1 MPLRAP
7 KMKPFIFGF
16 QRLVWWPKWTP
27 ASIISRM
34 VIGASLGEGC
44 ASGGEPEPE
53 PPPGGKPEPEGAVV
67 VDSVVVSMLF
77 LCVVFLR
84 LRQQRPKPATTAGT
98 HGRLDRRVVLMGV
111 ERAGG

>member
-1 MPLRAP
+1 MMWMPLRAP

-34 VIGASLGEGC
+34 VMGASLGAGC
-44 ASGGEPEPE
+44 WSGGRPEE
-53 PPPGGKPEPEGAVV
+53 DGVA
-67 VDSVVVSMLF
+67 DSVVVSMLF

-84 LRQQRPKPATTAGT
+84 LRQQRPKPALQRARTVASTG
-98 HGRLDRRVVLMGV
+98 VWFLMGC
-111 ERAGG
+111 

>member
-1 MPLRAP
+1 
-7 KMKPFIFGF
+7 
-16 QRLVWWPKWTP
+16 
-27 ASIISRM
+27 M

-111 ERAGG
+111 ERAGGFYHKSALSSFEPREFRAPHPVEVTTV